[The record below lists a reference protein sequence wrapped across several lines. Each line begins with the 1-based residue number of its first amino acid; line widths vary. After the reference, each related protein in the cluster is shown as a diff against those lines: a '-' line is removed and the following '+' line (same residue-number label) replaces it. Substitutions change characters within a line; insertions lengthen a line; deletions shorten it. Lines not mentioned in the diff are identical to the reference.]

1 MVIDLDRCAACQACT
16 VACRAENNVPFAGP
30 EQAAMGRAK
39 FWNELLCILEAR
51 HDDSRLLL
59 VPMPCMHCEDPPCIK
74 VCPVGATYQNDEGVV
89 GQIHSRCIGCRY
101 CTVAC
106 PYTRRF
112 FNWFK
117 PVWPP
122 PMDEYRNP
130 DVSIR
135 PKGVVEK
142 CTFCAQRLRRARE
155 AAAEEGRPLA
165 VAELQRLPACCQTCP
180 TGARVFGDLDD
191 PGSRVS
197 QLARSKRAFRLQE
210 DLGTHPK
217 VIYLKED
224 VSA

>member
-1 MVIDLDRCAACQACT
+1 
-16 VACRAENNVPFAGP
+16 
-30 EQAAMGRAK
+30 
-39 FWNELLCILEAR
+39 
-51 HDDSRLLL
+51 
-59 VPMPCMHCEDPPCIK
+59 
-74 VCPVGATYQNDEGVV
+74 
-89 GQIHSRCIGCRY
+89 
-101 CTVAC
+101 
-106 PYTRRF
+106 
-112 FNWFK
+112 
-117 PVWPP
+117 
-122 PMDEYRNP
+122 MDEYRNP